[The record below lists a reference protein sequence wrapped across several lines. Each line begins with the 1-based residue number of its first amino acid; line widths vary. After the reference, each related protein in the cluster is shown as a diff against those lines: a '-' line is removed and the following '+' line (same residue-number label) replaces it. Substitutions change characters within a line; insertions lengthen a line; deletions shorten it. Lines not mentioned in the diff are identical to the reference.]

1 MTEGD
6 GRQGRP
12 QGREMAGVRKIST
25 TNQERK
31 QAMNDEQNDGDGR
44 GHEGSE
50 PEPDSGARSE
60 PESESERKARQAA
73 RRAKFAAAARA
84 EQEAK
89 AAVWRR
95 MFGDEDHEPWSRLV
109 DNAARPLR
117 GRQKIEEPWSI
128 RPGCIH
134 APAAEAVA
142 ADDERCRR
150 YWAPFARMHKSLGL
164 FDLNAGASPQEQA
177 VGGTRFTSPP
187 CKRPLRF
194 RAIFP
199 ASALEAMRQIRCTVE
214 QGGMC
219 RETILVGHRL
229 ITTRAIV
236 GGEPVLEFWLAPCFR
251 PGFEDHVEVV
261 ASFLLG
267 TGYREGYIGFDGS
280 EFKLAQQC
288 LAHLRFAVDGP
299 TQGRVERHTGHPGL
313 DWMARQPAFEAMFF
327 TGTFPEVWWIAD
339 PGDDPFAIE
348 ISGVDQ

>member
-1 MTEGD
+1 
-6 GRQGRP
+6 
-12 QGREMAGVRKIST
+12 
-25 TNQERK
+25 
-31 QAMNDEQNDGDGR
+31 MNDERIDGDG
-44 GHEGSE
+44 GDQDQSGPE
-50 PEPDSGARSE
+50 PESRSGARSK

-73 RRAKFAAAARA
+73 RQARLKAEARAKR
-84 EQEAK
+84 EAK

-109 DNAARPLR
+109 DNALRPPR
-117 GRQKIEEPWSI
+117 GRQEIEEPWSI

-134 APAAEAVA
+134 APTAEAVA
-142 ADDERCRR
+142 ADDERVRR

-164 FDLNAGASPQEQA
+164 FDLNAGASPQEQV
-177 VGGTRFTSPP
+177 VGGRRFTSPP

-236 GGEPVLEFWLAPCFR
+236 GGEPVLEFWLSPCFR

-280 EFKLAQQC
+280 EFDLAQQC

-327 TGTFPEVWWIAD
+327 TGTFPDVWWIAD
-339 PGDDPFAIE
+339 PGDDRFTIE
-348 ISGVDQ
+348 IPEVGQ

>member
-1 MTEGD
+1 
-6 GRQGRP
+6 
-12 QGREMAGVRKIST
+12 
-25 TNQERK
+25 
-31 QAMNDEQNDGDGR
+31 MNDERNDGDG
-44 GHEGSE
+44 GDQEESGPE
-50 PEPDSGARSE
+50 PESGARSK
-60 PESESERKARQAA
+60 PESESERKVREAARQA
-73 RRAKFAAAARA
+73 RLAAAAKAKR
-84 EQEAK
+84 EAK

-109 DNAARPLR
+109 DHVARSLR
-117 GRQKIEEPWSI
+117 GRPKIEAPWSI

-142 ADDERCRR
+142 ADDERVRR

-219 RETILVGHRL
+219 RETILVGNRL
-229 ITTRAIV
+229 VTTRAIV

-339 PGDDPFAIE
+339 PGDDPFTIE
-348 ISGVDQ
+348 IPEVGQ